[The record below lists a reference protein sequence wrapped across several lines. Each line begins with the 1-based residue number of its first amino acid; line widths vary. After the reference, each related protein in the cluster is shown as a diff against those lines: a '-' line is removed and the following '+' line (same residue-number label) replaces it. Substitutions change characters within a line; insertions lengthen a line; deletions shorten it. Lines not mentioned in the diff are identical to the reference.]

1 MGFWKQVIKPRS
13 QVSVLA
19 GGHVLNDGVEG
30 NESANRMTIMKW
42 RQPGEVKVT
51 TAFGQKH
58 FKLSRIEWE
67 HGEIRNVG
75 KAKNSTILSNA
86 LVGSVG
92 AITDIAVRAMKKE
105 TSNAYIYLFDEEGK
119 EHKILVQCTKE
130 QFAEISRI
138 AY

>member
-1 MGFWKQVIKPRS
+1 MGFWKQVIKPRIH
-13 QVSVLA
+13 VSVLA
-19 GGHVLNDGVEG
+19 GGQVLNDGVEG
-30 NESANRMTIMKW
+30 NESANRMAIMKW

>member
-1 MGFWKQVIKPRS
+1 MGFWKQVIKPRI

-30 NESANRMTIMKW
+30 IESANRMIIMKW

-92 AITDIAVRAMKKE
+92 VITDIAVRAMKKE

-130 QFAEISRI
+130 KFAEISRI

>member
-1 MGFWKQVIKPRS
+1 
-13 QVSVLA
+13 
-19 GGHVLNDGVEG
+19 
-30 NESANRMTIMKW
+30 MTIMKW

-67 HGEIRNVG
+67 HDESRNVV
-75 KAKNSTILSNA
+75 KSKNSTILSTA

-105 TSNAYIYLFDEEGK
+105 TSNAYIYLLDKEGK
-119 EHKILVQCTKE
+119 EHKTLIQCTKE
-130 QFAEISRI
+130 QFTEISRI
-138 AY
+138 IN

>member
-1 MGFWKQVIKPRS
+1 MGFWKQVIKPRIH
-13 QVSVLA
+13 VSVLA
-19 GGHVLNDGVEG
+19 GGQVLNDGVEG

-67 HGEIRNVG
+67 QGEIRNVG

-92 AITDIAVRAMKKE
+92 VITDIAVRAMKKE

>member
-1 MGFWKQVIKPRS
+1 MGFWKQVIKPRI

-19 GGHVLNDGVEG
+19 GGHVLTDNVEG
-30 NESANRMTIMKW
+30 KESVNRMTIMKR

-67 HGEIRNVG
+67 HGESRNVG
-75 KAKNSTILSNA
+75 KPKSSTILSTA

-92 AITDIAVRAMKKE
+92 VITDVAFRAMKKE
-105 TSNAYIYLFDEEGK
+105 TSNAYIYLIDEEGE
-119 EHKILVQCTKE
+119 EHKILIQCTKE
-130 QFAEISRI
+130 QFTQISRI
-138 AY
+138 VY

>member
-1 MGFWKQVIKPRS
+1 MGFWRQVIKPRI

-19 GGHVLNDGVEG
+19 GGHVLTDGVKG
-30 NESANRMTIMKW
+30 NESVNRMTIMRW
-42 RQPGEVKVT
+42 GQPGEVTVT

-67 HGEIRNVG
+67 HGESRNVG
-75 KAKNSTILSNA
+75 KSTNSSILSTA

-105 TSNAYIYLFDEEGK
+105 TSNAYLYLFDEEGEEYK
-119 EHKILVQCTKE
+119 TLIQCTKE
-130 QFAEISRI
+130 QFTEISRI
-138 AY
+138 IS